1 VARVFISHA
10 SEDLALADELHR
22 WLVDD
27 GHQVFLDQ
35 DLRDGIAVGEEWEQ
49 RLHERLR
56 WANGVVCVVTSAYLA
71 SEWCTAEVSIARS
84 RGNRLLPV
92 RAEPGVTHALLK
104 SIQHADLTRDRVAA
118 RAALAEALRRVDD
131 VGDPGWPGDRSPFPG
146 LRPFDVDR
154 HRVFF
159 GRAGE
164 VDQLAGLL
172 RSTAERAEG
181 AALLVVGPSG
191 CGKSSLVRAGLV
203 PVMAGEPG
211 WWTLPPIVPGADP
224 VAALARGLVMAAR
237 EIDLGWTVE
246 HVRHQLH
253 EAGLTGLVSELLLAA
268 PGGSQRRLLVVVDQ
282 FEELLTQAAPAER
295 ARFVELLRPAL
306 TGPVQLVGTLRPEF
320 LDQLLGDSELA
331 ALPTHTY
338 VLRPLRREALRAV
351 IEEPVRLAGIGLVL
365 QR

>member
-1 VARVFISHA
+1 
-10 SEDLALADELHR
+10 
-22 WLVDD
+22 
-27 GHQVFLDQ
+27 
-35 DLRDGIAVGEEWEQ
+35 
-49 RLHERLR
+49 
-56 WANGVVCVVTSAYLA
+56 
-71 SEWCTAEVSIARS
+71 
-84 RGNRLLPV
+84 
-92 RAEPGVTHALLK
+92 
-104 SIQHADLTRDRVAA
+104 
-118 RAALAEALRRVDD
+118 
-131 VGDPGWPGDRSPFPG
+131 
-146 LRPFDVDR
+146 
-154 HRVFF
+154 
-159 GRAGE
+159 
-164 VDQLAGLL
+164 
-172 RSTAERAEG
+172 
-181 AALLVVGPSG
+181 
-191 CGKSSLVRAGLV
+191 
-203 PVMAGEPG
+203 
-211 WWTLPPIVPGADP
+211 
-224 VAALARGLVMAAR
+224 
-237 EIDLGWTVE
+237 VE